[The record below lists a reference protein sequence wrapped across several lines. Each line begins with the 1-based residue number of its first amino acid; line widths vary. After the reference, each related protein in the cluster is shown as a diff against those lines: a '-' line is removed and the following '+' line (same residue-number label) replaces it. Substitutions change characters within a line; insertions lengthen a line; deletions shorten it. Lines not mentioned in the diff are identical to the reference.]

1 MATIDPMESLKA
13 TAEQRTEDFE
23 GLPLEP
29 ETPNRKAIR
38 FSRDERIFYVHPDAG
53 IRIARVLWDDPE
65 SGSPLYDSSEYVKE
79 YIAEH
84 GEHPYL
90 ETKASLTDD
99 NMSVTAYVYEFPD
112 YPGHYYGEV
121 RGAVYDT
128 FLGLSTDPDAILRR
142 AAELDLEHI
151 S

>member
-1 MATIDPMESLKA
+1 MATIGPMASLKA
-13 TAEQRTEDFE
+13 TAEQRTEDFD
-23 GLPLEP
+23 GVPLEP
-29 ETPNRKAIR
+29 ESPNRKAVKFDR
-38 FSRDERIFYVHPDAG
+38 SDRTFYIHPNAG

-65 SGSPLYDSSEYVKE
+65 GGSPLYADFKDVKDYISEY
-79 YIAEH
+79 

-90 ETKASLTDD
+90 ETKTDLTDD
-99 NMSVTAYVYEFPD
+99 NRTVTAYVYEFPD
-112 YPGHYYGEV
+112 HPGYYYGEV

-128 FLGLSTDPDAILRR
+128 FLGIVTDPDVLVRR